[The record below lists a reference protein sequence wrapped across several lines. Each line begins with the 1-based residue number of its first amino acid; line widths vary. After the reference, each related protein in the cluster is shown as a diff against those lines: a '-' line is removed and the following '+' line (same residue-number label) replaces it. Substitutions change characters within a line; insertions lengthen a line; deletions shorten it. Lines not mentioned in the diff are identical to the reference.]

1 MIALGDIFFLGGGGV
16 SPLSFYLSLSLS
28 FSLLKKLK
36 FKNNYSSVEKWVLF
50 PPS

>member
-1 MIALGDIFFLGGGGV
+1 MIALGDIWGGGLP
-16 SPLSFYLSLSLS
+16 SLFLSVSLS

>member
-1 MIALGDIFFLGGGGV
+1 MIALGDIWGGGV
-16 SPLSFYLSLSLS
+16 SPLSFYLSLSLSLS

>member
-1 MIALGDIFFLGGGGV
+1 MIALGDILGGGV
-16 SPLSFYLSLSLS
+16 SPLFFYLSLSLS

>member
-1 MIALGDIFFLGGGGV
+1 MIALGDILGGGGV

>member
-1 MIALGDIFFLGGGGV
+1 MIALGDIFFWGGGV
-16 SPLSFYLSLSLS
+16 SPLSFYLSLS

>member
-1 MIALGDIFFLGGGGV
+1 MIAHDDILGGGGLP
-16 SPLSFYLSLSLS
+16 SLFLSVSLSLS